1 MIKRGWSLID
11 FSAKIIKHKK
21 PIVITVVILA
31 LISTIAQFAVSVN
44 YNMVDYLPED
54 APSMQAMDLMED
66 EFDEPIPNAR
76 VMVRDVSITE
86 ALAYKEKLEAIDVN
100 QQRVNATENESIKK
114 ILAHHRDEEKEHA
127 SMILE
132 WIRRN
137 DMAFAKELKDYLFT

>member
-1 MIKRGWSLID
+1 E
-11 FSAKIIKHKK
+11 KIIKHKK

-86 ALAYKEKLEAIDVN
+86 ALAYKEKLESIDGVTG
-100 QQRVNATENESIKK
+100 VTWLDDVIDLKK
-114 ILAHHRDEEKEHA
+114 PLEMADPDTVEPYYQDEKA
-127 SMILE
+127 LFSLN
-132 WIRRN
+132 IREG
-137 DMAFAKELKDYLFT
+137 DEVKTTDQIYDLIG